1 MKYYYLDGIEKK
13 GPYEKEELKNYNINA
28 ETLVFFEGLSN
39 WKPIKDIPELN
50 SYLFE
55 IVLANDT
62 NDFKNNLEDAKSDNI
77 NNIEVTE
84 PPKIKIPSIALLFLS
99 FLKSFKD
106 FSFLHLLHIFISIPL
121 IFMYN
126 KYIKMNSQLFF
137 LVYS

>member
-1 MKYYYLDGIEKK
+1 MNLGILFHINMKYYYLDGIEKK

-62 NDFKNNLEDAKSDNI
+62 NDFKNNLEEATPDNI

-84 PPKIKIPSIALLFLS
+84 PPKIKIPSIVILFLS
-99 FLKSFKD
+99 FRL
-106 FSFLHLLHIFISIPL
+106 
-121 IFMYN
+121 N
-126 KYIKMNSQLFF
+126 
-137 LVYS
+137 